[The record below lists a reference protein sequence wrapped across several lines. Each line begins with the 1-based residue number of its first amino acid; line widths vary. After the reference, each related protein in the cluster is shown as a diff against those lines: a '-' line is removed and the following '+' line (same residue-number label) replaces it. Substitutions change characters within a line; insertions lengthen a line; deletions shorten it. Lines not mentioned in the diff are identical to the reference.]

1 MKPVHW
7 LFSVSVALFVSGL
20 AFVVISAGAQR
31 KSPPPQPAAVE
42 LTPVASV
49 KQIMTAIVDPA
60 ANVVFDSVS
69 TTIEAGRI
77 EEKMPRTDAEWDA
90 VAASAAAL
98 VESGNLLLLG
108 DRRID
113 RDEWTVQSQRLMAA
127 GNAAIQATVARNA
140 AQLFEA
146 GGTLYESCDGCH
158 RRYKRGS

>member
-7 LFSVSVALFVSGL
+7 LFVVSVGLFVSGL
-20 AFVVISAGAQR
+20 AFVIAGAGLRRQ
-31 KSPPPQPAAVE
+31 SVPAQPAAAE
-42 LTPVASV
+42 LTAVASV

-69 TTIEAGRI
+69 TTIEGGRT
-77 EEKMPRTDAEWDA
+77 EEKMPRTDAEWEA

-113 RDEWTVQSQRLMAA
+113 REEWTVQSQKLMAA
-127 GNAAIQATVARNA
+127 GNDAIKATAARNA